1 MKSILFFDAK
11 EYEKPWFDKYND
23 EEYIFDYIESKL
35 DEKTVALAK
44 GYDGVC
50 IFVNDRANAAV
61 IRRLAAFGVGIVA
74 LRCSGFNNV
83 DIAEAEKCNVKIVR
97 VPTYSPYSVA
107 EHAVAMLLTLNRK
120 IHRAYIR
127 TRDFNFSL
135 NHLIGF
141 DLHGK
146 TVGVI
151 GTGRIGKTFIKICQG
166 FGMHVLCYDIYPD
179 KTENFEY
186 VSLSELLKKSD
197 VVSLH
202 CPLTPTTYHIIGKEA
217 FKNIKFGCILINT
230 SRGALIDSEALL
242 NALREGKLGGACL
255 DVYEEEAELFYEDK
269 SATGVK
275 DELLSLIVS
284 RPNVIVTSHQAYLT
298 REALDDIARTT
309 LSNFG
314 KFFAERDKKI

>member
-1 MKSILFFDAK
+1 MKSILFFDVK
-11 EYEKPWFDKYND
+11 EYEKPWFNKYND

-50 IFVNDRANAAV
+50 IFVNDRANGAV
-61 IRRLAAFGVGIVA
+61 IRELASYDVKLIA

-83 DIAEAEKCNVKIVR
+83 DIIEAEKCGVEVAR

-107 EHAVAMLLTLNRK
+107 EHAMAMLLTLNRK
-120 IHRAYIR
+120 IHKAYIR

-135 NHLIGF
+135 SHLMGF

-151 GTGRIGKTFIKICQG
+151 GAGRIGKTFINICQG
-166 FGMHVLCYDIYPD
+166 FGMRVLCYDIHPD
-179 KTENFEY
+179 QSEKFEY
-186 VSLSELLKKSD
+186 VPLDILLAESD

-202 CPLTPTTYHIIGKEA
+202 CPLTPDTYHIIDKAA
-217 FKNIKFGCILINT
+217 FDKMKFGCVLVNT

-242 NALREGKLGGACL
+242 TALREGKLGGACL
-255 DVYEEEAELFYEDK
+255 DVYEEEADLFYEDK

-275 DELLSLIVS
+275 DELFSLIVS

-309 LSNFG
+309 LANFDG
-314 KFFAERDKKI
+314 FFSKNTQKT

>member
-1 MKSILFFDAK
+1 MKRILFYDAK
-11 EYEKPWFDKYND
+11 TYEKPWFDKYNQ
-23 EEYIFDYIESKL
+23 EKYVFDYIESKL
-35 DEKTVALAK
+35 DERTVALAK

-50 IFVNDRANAAV
+50 IFVNDTANAVV
-61 IRRLAAFGVGIVA
+61 IQKLKEYGIGIIA

-83 DIAEAEKCNVKIVR
+83 DMTEAERCGVTVNR
-97 VPTYSPYSVA
+97 VPEYSPYSVA
-107 EHAVAMLLTLNRK
+107 EHAMALLLTLNRK
-120 IHRAYIR
+120 IHKAYIR

-151 GTGRIGKTFIKICQG
+151 GTGRIGKAFINICKG
-166 FGMHVLCYDIYPD
+166 FGMNVLCYDIFPD
-179 KTENFEY
+179 AGAGLNY
-186 VSLSELLKKSD
+186 VPLEKLLRESD
-197 VVSLH
+197 VISLH
-202 CPLTPTTYHIIGKEA
+202 CPLTKDTYHIIDQSALSCLK
-217 FKNIKFGCILINT
+217 KGCIVINT

-242 NALREGKLGGACL
+242 TSLRAGSLGGACL

-269 SATGVK
+269 SATGVE

-298 REALDDIARTT
+298 EDALDDIARQT
-309 LSNFG
+309 LSNFDR
-314 KFFAERDKKI
+314 FFTQKGQKT